1 MRNITKEF
9 YNLITKKNRN
19 FSVNLDSN
27 SVRKINKLI
36 NLSAEKKFDFFL

>member
-27 SVRKINKLI
+27 SVSKINKLI
-36 NLSAEKKFDFFL
+36 NLSRKEI